1 MGRLTPSG
9 GCSYRTFLCRQASAH
24 ACMHKISVPDAWR
37 RCHVHSWSEG
47 QWCFL
52 QGLQEEVK
60 ILQRD
65 LLKEQSLS
73 KAERQR
79 RLR

>member
-1 MGRLTPSG
+1 
-9 GCSYRTFLCRQASAH
+9 
-24 ACMHKISVPDAWR
+24 MHKFSVPDAWR

-65 LLKEQSLS
+65 LLEEQSLS